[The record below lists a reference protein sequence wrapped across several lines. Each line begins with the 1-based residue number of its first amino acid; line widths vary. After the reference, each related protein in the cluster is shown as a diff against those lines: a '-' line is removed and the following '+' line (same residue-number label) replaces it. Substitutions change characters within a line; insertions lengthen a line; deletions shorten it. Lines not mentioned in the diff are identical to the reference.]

1 MEETTRSGQAERTPE
16 DTTGQTTGQATG
28 QTTGQIIERGERF
41 SRSVLWRL
49 QRRFY
54 AERGPDAWS
63 TGTVPSYITSNP
75 SIARCYASLVGAYL
89 QDLLARGALDPAHPI
104 YIMELASGPGRFA
117 FLFLRQLLALKQAPG
132 LRDLDLRYVMTDFAE
147 SNLKAWRAQA
157 RLRPFVESGVL
168 HFGRFDLEHDAEIS
182 LPDLGQALSEKTLR
196 NPLICLGNYIF
207 DTVAQDLF
215 RIEGGKLS
223 EALVSIT
230 AKGPFDPERA
240 APEEM
245 SQLTTS
251 YEYRQ
256 VSLPYYGERDLDAL
270 LAGYRERLGDTTV
283 VFPIGTLR
291 GLMRLLHIARGR
303 LLLLSSDK
311 GYVHEDELLRQDGQ
325 HIQFHGSLSMMVNY
339 HAIGRLFLGRGGHA
353 LLPEERQVSLK
364 TVGFILDGERAQGGA
379 QDGTTEAAFPRTAL
393 AFREV
398 DRFGPYDFYS
408 LTSHTRK
415 ECASASIEQV
425 LALWRLS
432 EWDPNIV
439 HEFHGDLIARMDDA
453 SEPIRGEI
461 RKALLR
467 TFENFYPVG
476 RDLPF
481 EIARVFLAMKRPR
494 EGIRFNEIS
503 LELFGSHPVTYFNLG
518 LCAYNAEEPERALGA
533 FAASLEMKPDYAPAR
548 DWKIRV
554 ESELGRRPG

>member
-1 MEETTRSGQAERTPE
+1 MEETTRSGQDERTPE
-16 DTTGQTTGQATG
+16 QVPGQA
-28 QTTGQIIERGERF
+28 QGQIIERGERF
-41 SRSVLWRL
+41 SRSILWRL
-49 QRRFY
+49 QRRYY
-54 AERGPDAWS
+54 AERGPEAWS

-75 SIARCYASLVGAYL
+75 SIARCYASLVSAYL

-117 FLFLRQLLALKQAPG
+117 FLFLRQLMTLKQTPG

-147 SNLKAWRAQA
+147 SNLKSWRAQP

-182 LPDLGQALSEKTLR
+182 LPDLGQTLSEKTLR

-223 EALVSIT
+223 EALVTIS
-230 AKGPFDPERA
+230 ARGPFDPERA

-245 SQLTTS
+245 SQLSTN

-256 VSLPYYGERDLDAL
+256 VSLPYYGERDLDTL

-291 GLMRLLHIARGR
+291 GLMRLLAIARGR

-339 HAIGRLFLGRGGHA
+339 HAIGRLFLARGGHA
-353 LLPEERQVSLK
+353 LVPEERQVSLK
-364 TVGFILDGERAQGGA
+364 TVGFILDGERGQGGA
-379 QDGTTEAAFPRTAL
+379 LEEAFPRAAL

-398 DRFGPYDFYS
+398 DRFGPYDFFS
-408 LTSHTRK
+408 LISSTRK
-415 ECASASIEQV
+415 ECASASLEQV

-453 SEPIRGEI
+453 SEAIRGEI

-467 TFENFYPVG
+467 TYENFYPVG

-494 EGIRFNEIS
+494 EGARFNEIS
-503 LELFGSHPVTYFNLG
+503 LQLFGEHPVTYFNLG
-518 LCAYNAEEPERALGA
+518 LCHYNAEEPERA
-533 FAASLEMKPDYAPAR
+533 FAAFTRSLELKPDYAPAR

-554 ESELGRRPG
+554 ETEVGRRA